1 MKKILNLEEIA
12 NSEKNKWNYLV
23 KSKNKDDLLY
33 HTILNINSKGK
44 ILQKLFIVKIN
55 NKYKEILVWD
65 MTISEL
71 LPSLFWID
79 YEWFFRDFG
88 KVNTSDMCLRI
99 SEDSVENINMKKEK
113 YNNFLNLASVKGY
126 ENAELLI
133 AVTDKRKEF
142 ENKGGVIKHIYGE
155 INPADFGGH
164 PIPDNIRF
172 TTEKKGNSITIEE
185 YFNKKKLGL
194 EEKKQ
199 QKKKEN

>member
-99 SEDSVENINMKKEK
+99 SEDSVENINRKKKK
-113 YNNFLNLASVKGY
+113 YNNFLKKHSREYLKILIQDKDLEKIKDDLLFCEGLDDCEFNNISLKSK
-126 ENAELLI
+126 ELWLLKI
-133 AVTDKRKEF
+133 KEF
-142 ENKGGVIKHIYGE
+142 IYFFEDKTLQNDLLRKVDE
-155 INPADFGGH
+155 IYKTFLKD
-164 PIPDNIRF
+164 
-172 TTEKKGNSITIEE
+172 K
-185 YFNKKKLGL
+185 
-194 EEKKQ
+194 
-199 QKKKEN
+199 

>member
-12 NSEKNKWNYLV
+12 NSEKNKWNYLL

-44 ILQKLFIVKIN
+44 ILQKLFVVKIN
-55 NKYKEILVWD
+55 NEYKEILVWD

-99 SEDSVENINMKKEK
+99 LEDSVEIINMKKEK
-113 YNNFLNLASVKGY
+113 YNNFLNKHSREYLKILIQDKDLEKIKDDLLSY
-126 ENAELLI
+126 EGLDDCEFNNISLKSKELWLLK
-133 AVTDKRKEF
+133 VKEF
-142 ENKGGVIKHIYGE
+142 IYFFEDKTLQNDLLRKVEE
-155 INPADFGGH
+155 IYETFLRD
-164 PIPDNIRF
+164 
-172 TTEKKGNSITIEE
+172 K
-185 YFNKKKLGL
+185 
-194 EEKKQ
+194 
-199 QKKKEN
+199 

>member
-12 NSEKNKWNYLV
+12 NSEKNKWNYLL

-88 KVNTSDMCLRI
+88 KINTSDMCLRI
-99 SEDSVENINMKKEK
+99 LEDTVEIINIKKEK
-113 YNNFLNLASVKGY
+113 YNNFLKKHSREYLKILVKDKDLEKIKDDLLSY
-126 ENAELLI
+126 EGLDDCEFNDISLKSKELWLLK
-133 AVTDKRKEF
+133 VKEF
-142 ENKGGVIKHIYGE
+142 IYFFKDKTLQNDLLKKIDE
-155 INPADFGGH
+155 IYKIFLKD
-164 PIPDNIRF
+164 
-172 TTEKKGNSITIEE
+172 K
-185 YFNKKKLGL
+185 
-194 EEKKQ
+194 
-199 QKKKEN
+199 